1 MDSAQV
7 EGWVRDRKRL
17 EVIALFKQ
25 IAQLHN
31 PADGV
36 VHQLNRVDPAR
47 RIAGVAGLALNT
59 DRVGHMAFVGADRLQ
74 GGGLADD
81 GAVRAQLGGFGK
93 IARAGHAGLFVG
105 GGQNIQRFFQRGDV
119 DIAQGVENKGE
130 EAFHVSRAEAV
141 ELVIVFGEGERIPRP
156 AAIIE
161 WHGIGMPGEQQAAGA
176 VSGAGQQVEFMAR
189 IRHRL
194 YLNIEAEIA
203 EPACQQID

>member
-81 GAVRAQLGGFGK
+81 GAVRAQPGGFGK
-93 IARAGHAGLFVG
+93 VARAGHAGLFVG
-105 GGQNIQRFFQRGDV
+105 SGQNIQRLFS
-119 DIAQGVENKGE
+119 A
-130 EAFHVSRAEAV
+130 
-141 ELVIVFGEGERIPRP
+141 
-156 AAIIE
+156 
-161 WHGIGMPGEQQAAGA
+161 W
-176 VSGAGQQVEFMAR
+176 
-189 IRHRL
+189 
-194 YLNIEAEIA
+194 
-203 EPACQQID
+203 

>member
-1 MDSAQV
+1 M
-7 EGWVRDRKRL
+7 
-17 EVIALFKQ
+17 
-25 IAQLHN
+25 
-31 PADGV
+31 
-36 VHQLNRVDPAR
+36 
-47 RIAGVAGLALNT
+47 AGLALNT
-59 DRVGHMAFVGADRLQ
+59 DRVGHMAFMGADRLQ

-81 GAVRAQLGGFGK
+81 GAVRAQPGGFGK

-105 GGQNIQRFFQRGDV
+105 SGQNIQRLFQRGDV